1 MPVNAR
7 GKSDGAKIGGRPTLV
22 KYIFVTGG
30 VVSGLGK
37 GITAASL
44 GRLLKC
50 RGIRVTMQ
58 KFDPYLNIDPGT
70 MNPYQHGEVFVTDDG
85 AETDLDLGHYER
97 FIDENLSQNAN
108 VTAGRIYHTVLAR
121 ERHGDYLGGTVQVI
135 PHVTNE
141 IKERLHADKEGYDIA
156 IIEIGGTI
164 GDIESLP
171 FIEAARQFSA
181 DIGRENCLFVHVTL
195 IPYLSASQEQKTKPT
210 QHSVK
215 EVLSHGIQP
224 DILVCRTEVG
234 LTSDLKEKIA
244 LFCNVPAE
252 CVIENRDLPLLYEV
266 PLALEAQHFADI
278 VCEKFNISRR
288 EPDISEWTRLVHS
301 LNCPKSTTTI
311 AIVGKYTGLHD
322 AYISI
327 VEALTHAGAHNRTKV
342 TVRWVES
349 ETVTSE
355 TAAEIFEG
363 VGGILVP
370 GGFGNRGVEGKIA
383 TARFARENNVPYF
396 GICLGMH
403 VAMIEFARNV
413 LGLTD
418 ANSAELCPETP
429 DAVIDLMPDQN
440 GIENLGGTMRL
451 GKYPCRLSKN
461 TAVREIYGEEMIF
474 ERHRHRYEVNN
485 RYREQYVRSGMIMS
499 GLSPDERIVEMIELS
514 EHLWFIAC
522 QFHPEFKSRPNRPH
536 PLFADFVRAAMI
548 KSRSN
553 RVSKEYSV

>member
-1 MPVNAR
+1 MKDEEDIFMTTNKCCETDAPEAR
-7 GKSDGAKIGGRPTLV
+7 PDFGSI

-108 VTAGRIYHTVLAR
+108 VTAGRVYHTVLAK
-121 ERHGDYLGGTVQVI
+121 ERHGDYHGGTVQVI

-141 IKERLHADKEGYDIA
+141 IKERLRAGKEGYDIA

-171 FIEAARQFSA
+171 FIEAARQFSS
-181 DIGRENCLFVHVTL
+181 DIGRENCIFVHVTL
-195 IPYLSASQEQKTKPT
+195 VPYLSASQEQKTKPT

-234 LTSDLKEKIA
+234 LTPELKEKIS
-244 LFCNVPAE
+244 LFCNVPAD
-252 CVIENRDLPLLYEV
+252 CVIENRDMPLLYEV
-266 PLALEAQHFADI
+266 PLALESQHFADI
-278 VCEKFNISRR
+278 VCRKFGRPGCI
-288 EPDISEWTRLVHS
+288 PDLSEWTGLVHN
-301 LNCPKSTTTI
+301 LNCPKSVTTI

-322 AYISI
+322 AYLSI
-327 VEALTHAGAHNRTKV
+327 VEALTHAGAFNATKV
-342 TVRWVES
+342 SIRWVES
-349 ETVTSE
+349 EKVTD
-355 TAAEIFEG
+355 TNAPEIFDG

-383 TARFARENNVPYF
+383 AAKYARENQVPYF
-396 GICLGMH
+396 GICLGLQI
-403 VAMIEFARNV
+403 AMIEFARHV
-413 LGLTD
+413 LGLSE
-418 ANSAELCPETP
+418 ANSAELCPDTP
-429 DAVIDLMPDQN
+429 DPVIDLMPDQN
-440 GIENLGGTMRL
+440 GVENLGGTMRL
-451 GKYPCRLSKN
+451 GKYPCRLAENS
-461 TAVREIYGEEMIF
+461 AVRRIF
-474 ERHRHRYEVNN
+474 AQELIDERHRHRYEVNN
-485 RYREQYVRSGMIMS
+485 EYRVLYENAGIRLSGI
-499 GLSPDERIVEMIELS
+499 SPDGRIVEMIELP
-514 EHLWFIAC
+514 EHPWYIAC

-536 PLFADFVRAAMI
+536 PLFADFVKAAMG
-548 KSRSN
+548 R
-553 RVSKEYSV
+553 RG

>member
-1 MPVNAR
+1 MM
-7 GKSDGAKIGGRPTLV
+7 DGEVKRVDNGFGDDRTQSI

-108 VTAGRIYHTVLAR
+108 VTAGRVYHTVLAK
-121 ERHGDYLGGTVQVI
+121 ERHGDYRGGTVQVI

-141 IKERLHADKEGYDIA
+141 IKERLRSDKDGYDIA

-171 FIEAARQFSA
+171 FIEAARQFSS
-181 DIGRENCLFVHVTL
+181 DIGRENCIFVHVTL
-195 IPYLSASQEQKTKPT
+195 VPYLSASQEQKTKPT

-234 LTSDLKEKIA
+234 LTPDLKDKIA
-244 LFCNVPAE
+244 LFCNVPAD
-252 CVIENRDLPLLYEV
+252 CVIENRDMPLLYEV
-266 PLALEAQHFADI
+266 PLALESQHFADI
-278 VCEKFNISRR
+278 VCRKFGISRC
-288 EPDISEWTRLVHS
+288 EPDISEWTNLVHS

-322 AYISI
+322 AYLSV
-327 VEALTHAGAHNRTKV
+327 VEALTHAGAYNSTKV
-342 TVRWVES
+342 SIRWVES
-349 ETVTSE
+349 DTVTEQS
-355 TAAEIFEG
+355 APAIFEG

-370 GGFGNRGVEGKIA
+370 GGFGTRGVEGKIA
-383 TARFARENNVPYF
+383 AARFARENGVPYF
-396 GICLGMH
+396 GICLGMQI
-403 VAMIEFARNV
+403 AMIEFARHV
-413 LGLTD
+413 LKYKE
-418 ANSAELCPETP
+418 ANSAELCPDTP
-429 DAVIDLMPDQN
+429 YPVIDLMPDQN
-440 GIENLGGTMRL
+440 GVENLGGTMRL

-461 TAVREIYGEEMIF
+461 SIALRIFGEEMIF

-485 RYREQYVRSGMIMS
+485 KYREQYENAGMKMS
-499 GLSPDERIVEMIELS
+499 GVSPDGRIVEMIEIPG
-514 EHLWFIAC
+514 HPWFVAC
-522 QFHPEFKSRPNRPH
+522 QFHPEFRSRPNRAH
-536 PLFADFVRAAMI
+536 PLFADFIRAAMI
-548 KSRSN
+548 RE
-553 RVSKEYSV
+553 RP

>member
-1 MPVNAR
+1 MGTKEGSSRDNRTSP
-7 GKSDGAKIGGRPTLV
+7 V

-108 VTAGRIYHTVLAR
+108 VTAGRIYHTVLAK

-141 IKERLHADKEGYDIA
+141 IKERLRADKEGYDIA

-181 DIGRENCLFVHVTL
+181 DIGRENCIFVHVTL
-195 IPYLSASQEQKTKPT
+195 VPYLSASQEQKTKPT

-234 LTSDLKEKIA
+234 LTADLKEKIA
-244 LFCNVPAE
+244 LFCNVPPN
-252 CVIENRDLPLLYEV
+252 CVIENRDMPLLYEV

-278 VCEKFNISRR
+278 VCRKFGITESA
-288 EPDISEWTRLVHS
+288 PDIAEWTGLVHN
-301 LNCPKSTTTI
+301 LNCPKSMTTI

-322 AYISI
+322 AYLSV
-327 VEALTHAGAHNRTKV
+327 VEALTHAGAYNSTKV
-342 TVRWVES
+342 SIRWVES
-349 ETVTSE
+349 DTVTE
-355 TAAEIFEG
+355 ENAPEIFEG

-370 GGFGNRGVEGKIA
+370 GGFGTRGVEGKIA
-383 TARFARENNVPYF
+383 AAKFARENGVPYF

-403 VAMIEFARNV
+403 VAMIEFARHV
-413 LGLTD
+413 LEYKE
-418 ANSAELCPETP
+418 ANSSELCPDTP

-451 GKYPCRLSKN
+451 GKYPCRLADSS
-461 TAVREIYGEEMIF
+461 ASRRIYGEEMIF

-485 RYREQYVRSGMIMS
+485 KYREQYEKAGMSMS
-499 GLSPDERIVEMIELS
+499 GISPDGRIVEMIEIS
-514 EHLWFIAC
+514 EHPWFIAC
-522 QFHPEFKSRPNRPH
+522 QFHPEFKSRPNRAH
-536 PLFADFVRAAMI
+536 PLFADFVRAAMNI
-548 KSRSN
+548 GATK
-553 RVSKEYSV
+553 

>member
-1 MPVNAR
+1 MGISEIDQSGVNHASGHAAGVR
-7 GKSDGAKIGGRPTLV
+7 
-22 KYIFVTGG
+22 YIFVTGG

-70 MNPYQHGEVFVTDDG
+70 MNPYQHGEVFVTEDG

-108 VTAGRIYHTVLAR
+108 VTAGRVYHTVLAK
-121 ERHGDYLGGTVQVI
+121 ERHGDYNGGTVQVI

-141 IKERLHADKEGYDIA
+141 IKERLSADKEGYDIA

-171 FIEAARQFSA
+171 FIEAARQFSS

-234 LTSDLKEKIA
+234 LTQELKDKIA
-244 LFCNVPAE
+244 LFCNVAPE
-252 CVIENRDLPLLYEV
+252 CVIENRDMPLLYEV
-266 PLALEAQHFADI
+266 PLALEAQRFADI
-278 VCEKFNISRR
+278 VCRKFKINAAVP
-288 EPDISEWTRLVHS
+288 ELSEWKQLVHS
-301 LNCPKSTTTI
+301 LNCPKSITTV

-322 AYISI
+322 AYLSI
-327 VEALTHAGAHNRTKV
+327 VESLTHAGAFNRTKV
-342 TVRWVES
+342 RIRWVES
-349 ETVTSE
+349 ESVNDE
-355 TAAEIFEG
+355 NAAEIFG
-363 VGGILVP
+363 DVGGILVP
-370 GGFGNRGVEGKIA
+370 GGFGLRGVEGKISA
-383 TARFARENNVPYF
+383 AKYARENKVPYF

-403 VAMIEFARNV
+403 VAMVEFARSV
-413 LGLTD
+413 LGIPE

-429 DAVIDLMPDQN
+429 DPVIDRMPDQN
-440 GIENLGGTMRL
+440 DVKDLGGTMRL
-451 GKYPCRLSKN
+451 GRYPCVISKN
-461 TAVREIYGEEMIF
+461 SVAREVYGEDNVF

-485 RYREQYVRSGMIMS
+485 AYRQRYERAGMRMS
-499 GLSPDERIVEMIELS
+499 GVSPDGRIVEMIEIPD
-514 EHLWFIAC
+514 HPWYIAC

-536 PLFADFVRAAMI
+536 PLFADFVRASM
-548 KSRSN
+548 N
-553 RVSKEYSV
+553 R

>member
-1 MPVNAR
+1 M
-7 GKSDGAKIGGRPTLV
+7 
-22 KYIFVTGG
+22 
-30 VVSGLGK
+30 
-37 GITAASL
+37 
-44 GRLLKC
+44 
-50 RGIRVTMQ
+50 TMQ

-108 VTAGRIYHTVLAR
+108 VTAGSIYHTVLAK
-121 ERHGDYLGGTVQVI
+121 ERRGDYRGGTVQVI

-141 IKERLHADKEGYDIA
+141 IKERLRSDKEGYDIA

-171 FIEAARQFSA
+171 FIEAARQFSS
-181 DIGRENCLFVHVTL
+181 DIGRENCIFVHVTL
-195 IPYLSASQEQKTKPT
+195 VPYLSASQEQKTKPT

-234 LTSDLKEKIA
+234 LTTDLKEKIA
-244 LFCNVPAE
+244 LFCNVPAD
-252 CVIENRDLPLLYEV
+252 CVIENRDMPLLYEV

-278 VCEKFNISRR
+278 VCRKFGISRCV
-288 EPDISEWTRLVHS
+288 PDISEWTNLVHS

-322 AYISI
+322 AYLSV
-327 VEALTHAGAHNRTKV
+327 VEALTHAGAYNSTKV
-342 TVRWVES
+342 SIRWVES
-349 ETVTSE
+349 DTVTDQS
-355 TAAEIFEG
+355 APAIFEG

-370 GGFGNRGVEGKIA
+370 GGFGTRGVEGKIA
-383 TARFARENNVPYF
+383 AARFARENGIPYF
-396 GICLGMH
+396 GICLGMQI
-403 VAMIEFARNV
+403 AMIEFARHV
-413 LGLTD
+413 LEYKE
-418 ANSAELCPETP
+418 ANSAELCPDTP
-429 DAVIDLMPDQN
+429 FPVIDLMPDQN

-461 TAVREIYGEEMIF
+461 SAALRIYGEEMIF

-485 RYREQYVRSGMIMS
+485 EYREAYEKAGMMMS
-499 GLSPDERIVEMIELS
+499 GVSPDGRIVEMIELP
-514 EHLWFIAC
+514 EHPWFVAC
-522 QFHPEFKSRPNRPH
+522 QFHPEFKSRPNRAH

-548 KSRSN
+548 R
-553 RVSKEYSV
+553 EWPQ